1 MKRVLTAAVLSI
13 VCAAASAQ
21 YTGPS
26 GATAVTNVKTLH
38 ASAHDDQYVT
48 LEGRI
53 VSHIGG
59 KDYMFADDSGQV
71 KVEIKP
77 HVFPAGQPVDAKT
90 HVRITGKF
98 DKEWREAHSE
108 IEVEQLTVLK

>member
-1 MKRVLTAAVLSI
+1 MKRVLTAAVLST
-13 VCAAASAQ
+13 VCAMASAQ

-26 GATAVTNVKTLH
+26 GAAPVTNVETLH
-38 ASAHDDQYVT
+38 ASARDDQYVA

-59 KDYMFADDSGQV
+59 KEYLFADDSGQV

-77 HVFPAGQPVDAKT
+77 QLFPAGQPVDAKT
-90 HVRITGKF
+90 RVRITGKF
-98 DKEWREAHSE
+98 DKDWREAHSE
-108 IEVEQLTVLK
+108 IEVDQLTVLK